1 MTLPAP
7 HDLEVAAERSTKNV
21 TVSEISN
28 MLSMYEPT
36 SLAKLS
42 RKGAEMHDTAIRG
55 IGGLKVSPRNRG
67 DQGASPMGNMGN
79 NRRSSSHFREMP
91 VNVIPENA
99 DANDEQ
105 DSSEEEKK
113 DNSA

>member
-1 MTLPAP
+1 
-7 HDLEVAAERSTKNV
+7 
-21 TVSEISN
+21 

-42 RKGAEMHDTAIRG
+42 KKGAEMHDAALRG
-55 IGGLKVSPRNRG
+55 VGGLRVSPRNRG
-67 DQGASPMGNMGN
+67 DTGNSPMGSVGS

-91 VNVIPENA
+91 VNVIPENSN
-99 DANDEQ
+99 ANDEQ

-113 DNSA
+113 DDDSNQATRNAAGGETSAL